1 MPKLAVAALPVG
13 RLMQIVL
20 SERLCRLHNPMALAP
35 TSRLLRAGHPRVLV
49 HPLLAVAGSAPSTW
63 WHLQLQCH
71 RVQPARSREVHG
83 GCFPRAR
90 QVLAHKRRMLLM
102 ESRRLWI
109 TGIEQRRP
117 AVDRQLR
124 PKRWGRQLHQL
135 DLAVRVDCHRP
146 QLAESQRRLPA
157 AAPPAKSMF
166 FGIQVVRYRLR
177 RRAQCPALHLPR
189 QSSRPR
195 RMLGRCPPRLVLRL
209 RIWLPEKRVES
220 CHPLWQRHR
229 TRPSS
234 STSIS
239 NSNSSCSSCL
249 DVRWS
254 LLQALLLA
262 RMATGS
268 CRIWQSL

>member
-1 MPKLAVAALPVG
+1 MPKLAMAALPVG
-13 RLMQIVL
+13 WRLMQIVM

-63 WHLQLQCH
+63 WRLQLQRH

-102 ESRRLWI
+102 ERRRLWP

-124 PKRWGRQLHQL
+124 PKRWGRNLVQL
-135 DLAVRVDCHRP
+135 DLAVRVDCHHP

-157 AAPPAKSMF
+157 AAPPAKRMF
-166 FGIQVVRYRLR
+166 FEIQVVRYRLR
-177 RRAQCPALHLPR
+177 RRAQCPALRLPR
-189 QSSRPR
+189 QSSRRR

-220 CHPLWQRHR
+220 CHPPWQRHR

-234 STSIS
+234 SSS
-239 NSNSSCSSCL
+239 NSSSSCSSCL

-262 RMATGS
+262 RMAIGS